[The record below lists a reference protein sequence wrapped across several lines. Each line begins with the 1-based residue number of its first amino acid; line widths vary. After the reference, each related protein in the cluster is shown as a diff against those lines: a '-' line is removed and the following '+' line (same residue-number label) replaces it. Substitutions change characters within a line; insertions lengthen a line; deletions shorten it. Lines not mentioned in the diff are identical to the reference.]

1 MCVMLAADTVQIWF
15 TFAIIGLAV
24 LSYVSER
31 LSMELTSV
39 LVIVALLVFFEFNP
53 LLTESGANAL
63 AAPALLAGFA
73 NPALVTIIALLVIGQ
88 GLYHTAALERPT
100 RQLAYAG
107 RRRPLLTLA
116 ATLVCAGALSAFLNN
131 TPVVVMFIPVL
142 TSLAARL
149 NMSPAK
155 LLIPLSFLSIL
166 GGMTTVIGSSTNLL
180 VSGMVEQVGLM
191 RLGFFDFAV
200 PGLLLAVVGTVYVGL
215 CVPRLLPERD
225 PLASE
230 ATGLSGK
237 QFIAQIEVTPE
248 HPLNGAEPIA
258 GLFPALKNMTVRLIQ
273 RGDSAILPPF
283 EDVRLR
289 PGDFVIVA
297 ATRQA
302 LTEVLLAGEG
312 LLTTDLPISDD
323 DQPTALDGSGA
334 ELTLCET
341 VVAPSS
347 TLIGRRIGQSGLRA
361 DTGCLVLGIQRR
373 SRMIRGRLEDI
384 RLEPG
389 DGILLLGARSRIRD
403 LRTNRDLLLLE
414 WSAHELPDI
423 KLANRARLIFACTV
437 LLAATGIMPIVIA
450 ALAGAAAMI
459 PAGCLNMRQ
468 AARSVDRRI
477 FLLIGAA
484 IAMALA
490 LEKTGA
496 GQLIAHSVISAVGN
510 GSPAIV
516 LSVLFLLIAVMT
528 NFLSNN
534 ATALLFTP
542 IAASTAF
549 ELGVDPKPFI
559 FAVIFAANCSFAT
572 PMGYQTN
579 LLVMGPGQYRY
590 LDYTRSGAPL
600 IVLLWACYSLF
611 APWYYGL

>member
-1 MCVMLAADTVQIWF
+1 MLAADTVQIWF

-24 LSYVSER
+24 VSYVSER
-31 LSMELTSV
+31 ISMELTSV
-39 LVIVALLVFFEFNP
+39 LVIVALLAFFEFHP
-53 LLTESGANAL
+53 LALDGTANAL
-63 AAPALLAGFA
+63 NAPSLLAGFA

-100 RQLAYAG
+100 RQLAFWA
-107 RRRPLLTLA
+107 RRRPLLTLGS
-116 ATLVCAGALSAFLNN
+116 TLIGAGFLSAFLNN

-142 TSLAARL
+142 SSLAARL
-149 NMSPAK
+149 NVSPAK
-155 LLIPLSFLSIL
+155 LLIPLSFISIL

-180 VSGMVEQVGLM
+180 VAGMVEQVGLM
-191 RLGFFDFAV
+191 KLGFFDFAV
-200 PGLLLAVVGTVYVGL
+200 PGFLLATVGAVYVGL

-225 PLASE
+225 PLASA

-237 QFIAQIEVTPE
+237 QFIAQLAITPD
-248 HPLNGAEPIA
+248 HPLHGAEPIA
-258 GLFPALKNMTVRLIQ
+258 GLFPALKNMTVRLVQ
-273 RGDSAILPPF
+273 RGDTSILPPF
-283 EDVRLR
+283 EEVSLR
-289 PGDFVIVA
+289 SGDMVIVA

-302 LTEVLLAGEG
+302 LTEALLAGEG
-312 LLTTDLPISDD
+312 LLTTDVPISDD
-323 DQPTALDGSGA
+323 DQPSALDGSGA

-389 DGILLLGARSRIRD
+389 DGVLLLGPRGRIRD

-423 KLANRARLIFACTV
+423 KLANRARLIFAATV
-437 LLAATGIMPIVIA
+437 GLAAAGVLPIVIA

-468 AARSVDRRI
+468 AARAVDRRI

-496 GQLIAHSVISAVGN
+496 GQLIAHTVIAGVGA
-510 GSPAIV
+510 GSPALV

-542 IAASTAF
+542 IAASTAL
-549 ELGVDPKPFI
+549 ELGVDAKPFI

-600 IVLLWACYSLF
+600 IVLLWLSYSIF

>member
-31 LSMELTSV
+31 LSMELTSI

-116 ATLVCAGALSAFLNN
+116 ATLVCAGVLSAFLNN

-200 PGLLLAVVGTVYVGL
+200 PGLLLALVGTVYVGL
-215 CVPRLLPERD
+215 CVPKLLPERD

-542 IAASTAF
+542 IAASTAV

-600 IVLLWACYSLF
+600 ILLLWACYSLF

>member
-1 MCVMLAADTVQIWF
+1 MFAADTLQIWF

-24 LSYVSER
+24 VSYVSER
-31 LSMELTSV
+31 ISMELTSV
-39 LVIVALLVFFEFNP
+39 LVIVALLVFFELHP
-53 LLTESGANAL
+53 LVAENGANVL
-63 AAPALLAGFA
+63 DAPALLAGFA

-107 RRRPLLTLA
+107 RRRPLLTLS
-116 ATLVCAGALSAFLNN
+116 ATLVGAGVLSAFLNN

-142 TSLAARL
+142 SALAARL
-149 NMSPAK
+149 NVSPAK
-155 LLIPLSFLSIL
+155 LLIPLSFISIL

-180 VSGMVEQVGLM
+180 VSGMVSQVGLM
-191 RLGFFDFAV
+191 ELGFFDFAV
-200 PGLLLAVVGTVYVGL
+200 PGLLLALVGSVYVGL
-215 CVPRLLPERD
+215 CVPRLLPERE

-237 QFIAQIEVTPE
+237 QFIAQISVTAD

-258 GLFPALKNMTVRLIQ
+258 GLFPALKNMTVRLVQ
-273 RGDSAILPPF
+273 RGDMAILPPF

-289 PGDFVIVA
+289 PGDYVIVA

-302 LTEVLLAGEG
+302 LTDVLLSGEG
-312 LLTTDLPISDD
+312 LLTTDLPVSDD
-323 DQPTALDGSGA
+323 EPSQVLDGSGA

-341 VVAPSS
+341 VIAPSS
-347 TLIGRRIGQSGLRA
+347 TLIGRRIGQSGLRT

-373 SRMIRGRLEDI
+373 SRMMRGRLEDI

-389 DGILLLGARSRIRD
+389 DSVLLLGPRSRIRE

-423 KLANRARLIFACTV
+423 NLANRARLIFAATV
-437 LLAATGIMPIVIA
+437 LLAATGLMPIVVA

-468 AARSVDRRI
+468 AARAVDRRI

-490 LEKTGA
+490 LEKTGT
-496 GQLIAHSVISAVGN
+496 GQMIAHAVITSVG
-510 GSPAIV
+510 GGHPALV
-516 LSVLFLLIAVMT
+516 LSALFLLIAVMT

-542 IAASTAF
+542 IAASTAL
-549 ELGVDPKPFI
+549 ELGVDAKPFI

-579 LLVMGPGQYRY
+579 LLVMGPGRYKY
-590 LDYTRSGAPL
+590 LDYTRTGAPL
-600 IVLLWACYSLF
+600 IVLLWICYSIF